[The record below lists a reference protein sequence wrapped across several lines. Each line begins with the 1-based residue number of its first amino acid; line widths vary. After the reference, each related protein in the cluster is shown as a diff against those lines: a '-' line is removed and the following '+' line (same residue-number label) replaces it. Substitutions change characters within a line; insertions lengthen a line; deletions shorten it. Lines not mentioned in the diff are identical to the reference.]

1 VQCLK
6 RREADMCD
14 ELREQLV
21 VLSASREGS
30 RTGQEQVVAAAAM
43 SGGNGRGQP
52 VTARNESEVDYHRF
66 C

>member
-1 VQCLK
+1 
-6 RREADMCD
+6 MCD

-43 SGGNGRGQP
+43 ERRQRQRPASHSAG
-52 VTARNESEVDYHRF
+52 
-66 C
+66 